1 MKRTVFQK
9 LMCLV
14 LSVTLLSGVLA
25 TTAFALNGSEEG
37 GYRPSL
43 NEMKSYLDASSYD
56 AYLEE
61 YKDASGKLP
70 IPDPSV
76 LEALGGVVSIDVV
89 NALKKEYNDYDE
101 NAENLYGIVVSDSDY
116 VKAGREDNPEN
127 WEKFAV
133 GGLTFDQMA
142 AKTVY
147 LSSESKVTWNVDIPA
162 TGMYYIRIKYF
173 NCETAQSGI
182 SSIER
187 QILINEA
194 IPFTEA
200 RNLKLNKTWK
210 YDYLETK
217 QLTKDASDKSGTTT
231 VYEILEAGSTYS
243 GVKIEADG
251 YYKFVI
257 TVEGSKKTVDVYMIA
272 SDINGNSI
280 TPNMKQ
286 DSQWSTYYCQD
297 TTGYYNEYFSF
308 YFQEGPNTIGL
319 KSQREPMIVSDIELV
334 PIGADADIPSYQDF
348 MNGKNAYDKVI
359 KNEKHVSSDAKV
371 TIQAEFPDYMSDNS
385 VTIGADN
392 SSSATEPASPSS
404 QVFNTVGKLSYSTV
418 GQWAAYTFK
427 VNETGLYKM
436 SMRFKQNA
444 LQGMYVCRALKLQ
457 GGIYGDT
464 AAVPF
469 KEAYNTQFDFS
480 DDWQS
485 QYLGDGNQTFEFY
498 FEEGVEYTLYLEC
511 SLGSLKELIKRV
523 EDAMKIINDCYL
535 RILQLTG
542 ATPDENYNYKF
553 QETLPMELIALAEQ
567 AKVLDDTAR
576 KFEDL
581 CGTKG
586 SHIATLDT
594 VALLLHN
601 MSDNYG
607 EDIASNLANL
617 KSYLGTLG
625 TWINDSKKSTLIVD
639 SITIQSV
646 DDTEDELPRA
656 KAGFFGSIWFEIRSF
671 FASFFT
677 DYDSMGLTEEPSE
690 DAISV
695 EVWIATGRDQS
706 NIWRAL
712 IDSEQGFTNQ
722 TGKAVKLKLVTGGTL
737 LPSILAGKGPDV
749 YIGLDSSSII
759 NYAIRDAIVGVS
771 GNVQWHEDSKMSK
784 QEVEDLN
791 EVFLSTYY
799 TIDGKDYLAVPK
811 KDAAGKPLKD
821 EDGSILFDPQSKL
834 LDPEKN
840 NAPVNITVAQA
851 DALCAQNKAFKSV
864 PYEQITGERY
874 VPAAMDTIRLLG
886 VYYGIP
892 SGMGFAMMFYRSD
905 ILAELGRDIPKTWTE
920 LMGLLPDMQAN
931 NMAIGLTYGSA
942 INFILYQSGGSMWR
956 FADQTKDDYSPD
968 YEGSRIGLNTD
979 VAKAAFSWVTRLYTE
994 YGFDV
999 SFDASNRF
1007 RTGEMPIVISEYTST
1022 YNTLTVYATELNGLW
1037 GFCSLPGWEHEED
1050 DGTIRIDY
1058 SSICSISAT
1067 ILLHGYSDALS
1078 AWQFMQW
1085 QTREDIQSEYG
1096 NRMVAILGPS
1106 AKYESANVKA
1116 LEGMSWTAEELTA
1129 IRDQMDH
1136 LYSIVNYPGSYIIS
1150 RYTEFAFLAAVNE
1163 RADPVEALMGYIDAI
1178 NDEIY
1183 RKRAEFDM
1191 PVLETDEL
1199 PADAKKA

>member
-14 LSVTLLSGVLA
+14 LSVTILSGVFA
-25 TTAFALNGSEEG
+25 TTAFAANGSAEG

-43 NEMKSYLDASSYD
+43 DEMKSYLDASSY
-56 AYLEE
+56 EE
-61 YKDASGKLP
+61 YLAEYRDENGDLP
-70 IPDPSV
+70 IPDPQV
-76 LEALGGVVSIDVV
+76 LQALGGIVSIDVV
-89 NALKKEYNDYDE
+89 NDLKKEYSDYAK
-101 NAENLYGIVVSDSDY
+101 NAEASYGIVVSESKYSAKSYDDY
-116 VKAGREDNPEN
+116 KEAWKN
-127 WEKFAV
+127 FAE
-133 GGLTFDQMA
+133 GGLTYEEMA
-142 AKTVY
+142 DKTVY
-147 LSSESKVTWNVDIPA
+147 LSPESKGTWDVDVPA

-173 NCETAQSGI
+173 NCETTQSGI
-182 SSIER
+182 SAIER
-187 QILINEA
+187 QLLINEA

-200 RNLKLNKTWK
+200 RSLKLNKTWK
-210 YDYLETK
+210 YNFLKTVDGLKAASGDK
-217 QLTKDASDKSGTTT
+217 QGTTT
-231 VYEILEAGSTYS
+231 VYEQLDAGDTYS
-243 GVKIEADG
+243 GVTVESDG

-257 TVEGSKKTVDVYMIA
+257 TVEGTKKSVKVYSIDG
-272 SDINGNSI
+272 DINGNSI
-280 TPNMKQ
+280 TPDMVQ

-297 TTGYYNEYFSF
+297 TTGYYNEYFAF
-308 YFQEGPNTIGL
+308 YLQEGPNTIGL
-319 KSQREPMIVSDIELV
+319 KGQREPMIIGGIDLV
-334 PIGADADIPSYQDF
+334 PIGSGADIPSYKDF
-348 MNGKNAYDKVI
+348 YAENGLASKKP
-359 KNEKHVSSDAKV
+359 VSSDAKV
-371 TIQAEFPDYMSDNS
+371 TIEAEFPDYMSDNS
-385 VTIGADN
+385 VTIGGDN
-392 SSSATEPASPSS
+392 SSSATTPSSPSS
-404 QVFNTVGKLSYSTV
+404 QIFNTIGKLSYSTV

-444 LQGMYVCRALKLQ
+444 LQGMYVCRALKLK
-457 GGIYGDT
+457 GGIYGDS

-485 QYLGDGNQTFEFY
+485 QYLGDGNQVFEFY
-498 FEEGVEYTLYLEC
+498 FEEGVEYTMYLEC

-523 EDAMKIINDCYL
+523 EDAMKTVNDCYL

-567 AKVLDDTAR
+567 AKVLADTA
-576 KFEDL
+576 KAFEDL

-586 SHIATLDT
+586 SHIATLET

-601 MSDNYG
+601 MSADYG
-607 EDIASNLANL
+607 WEIAANMANL

-639 SITIQSV
+639 SITIHSSNAS
-646 DDTEDELPRA
+646 EKALPKA

-677 DYDSMGLTEEPSE
+677 DYDSMGLREEPND
-690 DAISV
+690 DAVSV

-712 IDSEQGFTNQ
+712 IDSQQGFTNQ

-737 LPSILAGKGPDV
+737 LPSILADKGPDV

-759 NYAIRDAIVGVS
+759 NYAIRNAIVGV
-771 GNVQWHEDSKMSK
+771 GAENYDKWQNNGKMTD
-784 QEVEDLN
+784 EEFN
-791 EVFLSTYY
+791 ELKTVVSNTYY
-799 TIDGKDYLAVPK
+799 TIGGKDYRVDQLPK
-811 KDAAGKPLKD
+811 GM
-821 EDGSILFDPQSKL
+821 
-834 LDPEKN
+834 
-840 NAPVNITVAQA
+840 TVEQA
-851 DALCAQNKAFKSV
+851 EALVAQNKAFKSV
-864 PYEQITGERY
+864 PYMQITGERY

-905 ILAELGRDIPKTWTE
+905 ILAELGRDIPDTWTE
-920 LMGLLPDMQAN
+920 LMALLPDMQAN
-931 NMAIGLTYGSA
+931 NMSIGLSYGSA
-942 INFILYQSGGSMWR
+942 INFILYQSGGNMWR
-956 FADQTKDDYSPD
+956 YADRSKDDYSPE
-968 YEGSRIGLNTD
+968 YEGALIGLDTN

-994 YGFDV
+994 FGFAV

-1022 YNTLTVYATELNGLW
+1022 YNTLTVYATEINGLW
-1037 GFCSLPGWEHEED
+1037 GFCSLPGWEHEEN

-1058 SSICSISAT
+1058 SSLCSISAT

-1106 AKYESANVKA
+1106 AKYESANTLA
-1116 LEGMSWTAEELTA
+1116 LEGMSWTADELTA
-1129 IRDQMDH
+1129 IRDQMDN

-1191 PVLETDEL
+1191 PVL
-1199 PADAKKA
+1199 KKPSDFKK

>member
-9 LMCLV
+9 LVCLV
-14 LSVTLLSGVLA
+14 LSVTILSGVLA
-25 TTAFALNGSEEG
+25 TTVFAAGGSAEG

-43 NEMKSYLDASSYD
+43 DEMKSYLDASSYEDYLSEYRD
-56 AYLEE
+56 AN
-61 YKDASGKLP
+61 GKLP
-70 IPDPSV
+70 IPES
-76 LEALGGVVSIDVV
+76 GVITIDVV
-89 NALKKEYNDYDE
+89 NHLKKEYNDYAE
-101 NAENLYGIVVSDSDY
+101 NAEKLYGIVVSESMYAKDSYESD
-116 VKAGREDNPEN
+116 KDAWANFGEN
-127 WEKFAV
+127 GA
-133 GGLTFDQMA
+133 TFEEMA
-142 AKTVY
+142 DKTVY
-147 LSSESKVTWNVDIPA
+147 LSPESKATWTVDIPA
-162 TGMYYIRIKYF
+162 AGMYYIRIKYF
-173 NCETAQSGI
+173 SCDTAQSGI

-200 RNLKLNKTWK
+200 SSLKLNKTWNYEYK
-210 YDYLETK
+210 KTVALAAGAEDK
-217 QLTKDASDKSGTTT
+217 QGVTT
-231 VYEILEAGSTYS
+231 VYERLDAGDTYS
-243 GVKIEADG
+243 GITIEADG
-251 YYKFVI
+251 YYKMVI
-257 TVEGSKKTVDVYMIA
+257 TVEGNEKTVEMYTLTG
-272 SDINGNSI
+272 DINGNSI
-280 TPNMKQ
+280 TPDMNQ
-286 DSQWSTYYCQD
+286 DAQWSTYYCHD

-308 YFQEGPNTIGL
+308 YFQDGPNTISL
-319 KSQREPMIVSDIELV
+319 KGQREPMIVGAIEIV
-334 PIGADADIPSYQDF
+334 PIGSDADIPTYNQYYEQ
-348 MNGKNAYDKVI
+348 NGLKDKTP
-359 KNEKHVSSDAKV
+359 VSSNGKV

-392 SSSATEPASPSS
+392 SSSATSPSVPSS
-404 QVFNTVGKLSYSTV
+404 QLFNTIGKLSYSMV

-444 LQGMYVCRALKLQ
+444 LQGMYVCRALKLT
-457 GGIYGDT
+457 GGIYGDEAT
-464 AAVPF
+464 VPF
-469 KEAYNTQFDFS
+469 LEAYNTQFDFS
-480 DDWQS
+480 DEWQS
-485 QYLGDGNQTFEFY
+485 TYLGATNIETGEQQVFEFY
-498 FEEGVEYTLYLEC
+498 FEEGEEYTLYLEC
-511 SLGSLKELIKRV
+511 SLGSLKELIKDV
-523 EDAMKIINDCYL
+523 EDAMKTLNDCYL

-542 ATPDENYNYKF
+542 VDPDPNYNYKF

-567 AKVLDDTAR
+567 AKVLDRTAR
-576 KFEDL
+576 AFEDL

-601 MSDNYG
+601 MSDRYG
-607 EDIASNLANL
+607 EEIAANMSNL

-639 SITIQSV
+639 SITIHSA
-646 DDTEDELPRA
+646 DDGEKQLPKA
-656 KAGFFGSIWFEIRSF
+656 KAGFFASMWYEIRSF

-677 DYDSMGLTEEPSE
+677 DYDSMGLTEEPVE
-690 DAISV
+690 GTESV

-737 LPSILAGKGPDV
+737 LPSILANKGPDI
-749 YIGLDSSSII
+749 YIGLDAASII

-771 GNVQWHEDSKMSK
+771 GNVKWNPDSKMSEK
-784 QEVEDLN
+784 EVNDLN
-791 EVFLSTYY
+791 AVFKNTYY
-799 TIDGKDYLAVPK
+799 TINTKDYLA
-811 KDAAGKPLKD
+811 DAKSGY
-821 EDGSILFDPQSKL
+821 L
-834 LDPEKN
+834 LDPVTMT
-840 NAPVNITVAQA
+840 PTNITIAEAEQLVAQN
-851 DALCAQNKAFKSV
+851 DAFKSV

-905 ILAELGRDIPKTWTE
+905 ILAELGRSIPKTWTE

-931 NMAIGLTYGSA
+931 NMKIGLSYGA
-942 INFILYQSGGSMWR
+942 ALNFILYQSGGSMWR
-956 FADQTKDDYSPD
+956 FADVNKPDYSEA
-968 YEGSRIGLNTD
+968 YEGARIGLNTD

-994 YGFDV
+994 FSFDI

-1007 RTGEMPIVISEYTST
+1007 RTGEMPIVISEYTAL
-1022 YNTLTVYATELNGLW
+1022 YNTLTVYATELNGIW
-1037 GFCSLPGWEHEED
+1037 GFCSLPGWEHGDIE
-1050 DGTIRIDY
+1050 DGTYRIDY
-1058 SSICSISAT
+1058 SSLCSISAT
-1067 ILLHGYSDALS
+1067 VLLHGYSDALS
-1078 AWQFMQW
+1078 AWEFMQW

-1106 AKYESANVKA
+1106 AKYESANKLA
-1116 LEGMSWTAEELTA
+1116 LEGMSWTADELKA
-1129 IRDQMDH
+1129 INDQMDH
-1136 LYSIVNYPGSYIIS
+1136 LYSIVNYPGSYIIG
-1150 RYTEFAFLAAVNE
+1150 RYTEFAFLAAVNDRE
-1163 RADPVEALMGYIDAI
+1163 DPVEALMGYIDAI

-1199 PADAKKA
+1199 PTK